1 MAVHPSIKVFGSK
14 VVERAQ
20 RNLGAT
26 RNVRGKRRRAV
37 ASGTLKENLT
47 YIVKQEN
54 GKTTL
59 YFTAKGKAKKYAM
72 YVEYGR
78 RPNKRMPP
86 VEAIEKWMKQKP
98 VRVRRNGRIVKQT
111 PEVIQK
117 TAFAIAKKIGRDG
130 IPAVNYYKEAIQD
143 TVEEM
148 RSSIARGVV
157 NDLIKKRFG
166 KNVRNR

>member
-37 ASGTLKENLT
+37 ASGTLKKNLT
-47 YIVKQEN
+47 YIVKQEA
-54 GKTTL
+54 GKVTIT
-59 YFTAKGKAKKYAM
+59 FTAKGEAEKYAK
-72 YVEYGR
+72 YVEFGR
-78 RPNKRMPP
+78 RPNRKPP
-86 VEAIEKWMKQKP
+86 PIESIKEWMKKKP

-111 PEVIQK
+111 EEVVEQ
-117 TAFAIAKKIGRDG
+117 AARAIAIKIGRDG
-130 IPAVNYYKEAIQD
+130 IPALNYYKEAIQD